1 MDTRGGTGTELER
14 YEGRAVYIEDCGDD
28 AHGYARRLFAMALWY
43 TGTFI
48 LLHDS
53 ISTED

>member
-14 YEGRAVYIEDCGDD
+14 YEGRAVYIEDCGED